1 MMDDPMAEIR
11 RLKEAL
17 AAQRRLVNALN
28 RDLSVMKEAL
38 LGLRRAVD
46 TRLEELRPEIRILR
60 PVEGMKD
67 SQVKR
72 ALEKAS

>member
-1 MMDDPMAEIR
+1 MTDDPMAEIR
-11 RLKEAL
+11 KLKEAL

-72 ALEKAS
+72 ALEETL